1 MTNIHIRF
9 RHLQCFLAIAQHRT
23 VGAAANAL
31 AITQP
36 ALSKTLG
43 ELEDDLDARLFERTR
58 KGMLLTRAGEIF
70 LEHAAAS
77 VASLRSGIESIKN
90 SGIGVTVGILPT
102 VAERLMPRATMMF
115 KQRMPEIPVRIVA
128 LEHAP
133 LLNMLRLG
141 ELDFVVGRLA
151 NPESMIGLT
160 FEQLYV
166 EPLVI
171 AVYSGHALASV
182 KRFRLSMILDYPCI
196 VPHHNTIIGHEV
208 ERFLQSHGIAK
219 LRNYVE
225 VTTSVAF
232 ARRYVAEANAI
243 WFVARGIIETDL
255 SHKVMTALPINTEA
269 MTGPVGLTSRTGRPV
284 QRQAV
289 ELIAAI
295 RETVA
300 AMNHRAI

>member
-23 VGAAANAL
+23 VGAAASAL

-90 SGIGVTVGILPT
+90 SGVGVTVGILPT

-115 KQRMPEIPVRIVA
+115 KQRLPEIPVRIVA

-171 AVYSGHALASV
+171 AVYSNHALTNM
-182 KRFRLSMILDYPCI
+182 KRFRVPLILDYPCV
-196 VPHHNTIIGHEV
+196 VPHHNTIIGQEV

-225 VTTSVAF
+225 ATTSVAF
-232 ARRYVAEANAI
+232 ARRYVAEANAV
-243 WFVARGIIETDL
+243 WFVARGIVETDL
-255 SHKVMTALPINTEA
+255 SQKVMSALPVNTEA
-269 MTGPVGLTSRTGRPV
+269 MTGPVGITSRTGRPV
-284 QRQAV
+284 QRQAL